1 MSLPPVLCFHIVFH
15 SFFIPFAS
23 LLPLAVF
30 TRYNI
35 QYWKHI
41 TTIHCIAAAPYLHTY
56 YDSLLRSVYITPFF
70 TTTNNLA
77 LPSFLPIIIR
87 HQGPNFK
94 KTRKKEKKATMTMIE
109 TETPQPAA
117 APPPS
122 RYRTI
127 RRKLANTPTAATEAP
142 TAPIAQSSP
151 PKYEGNHN
159 HRNNTAS
166 SSSSSNHPS
175 NATSQPMTRQPSK
188 FRQILRLNTHTK
200 EVSPPRAAQVP
211 QSAPAALPRP
221 NRLTKNHSQSPPK
234 VYTKR
239 DEIID
244 QTLEKLMGAGATT
257 EKYSPYNELNYDFKV
272 PCHLDTGVVEQM
284 GTCNTTDAD
293 MFLKRARP
301 RKERVLLESW
311 PTLGLQRQV
320 RHFEL
325 ISDVVSTWDPENTR
339 CHLRVEKWAWG
350 QTNLNVKEFPRE
362 EPATGVAQFH
372 YFNNTE
378 KKWTRRWTRLGSG
391 SVRIA
396 KKDRPTEKDFSQTI
410 SLESFDAYT
419 FTDPLH
425 PNDRLKCPTK
435 YCFAL
440 KSQHQL
446 SLFGDGAVYCHYF
459 AAENEAQMAEWF
471 SLIRDFKSRLI
482 AEKRDLAWWTA
493 VDSDSDGKAASA
505 KTASPAGSPGRGRH
519 RQKPLISPEE
529 LAQPPTTELQRGKS
543 VRHDKSITRS
553 KTRRHRS
560 PSARSPKA
568 PEIQPDDGEVFSPG
582 GLLGQDYEDKRRL
595 AQMAFKEERS
605 QPHNEFVLAQ
615 APPLP
620 LPGHRQP
627 LVDTSSSS
635 SKPLQRAGT
644 VVSRPSTANKQGGT
658 LLNFHQDEPVPALPH
673 HYRRGRGHT
682 VSGQDAKA
690 KGGLISLVKSDL
702 PPIPTYQTNSH
713 SKRPN
718 TGKGRNNRGESD
730 DEQTAFTG
738 AGLLSHGYHSAGATT
753 MGHGVASGRDA
764 IGKNGE
770 ITPLLG
776 AGQKSMFVPGSLLE
790 KRERELGPT
799 RPIID
804 RDPHSSDDE

>member
-1 MSLPPVLCFHIVFH
+1 
-15 SFFIPFAS
+15 
-23 LLPLAVF
+23 
-30 TRYNI
+30 
-35 QYWKHI
+35 
-41 TTIHCIAAAPYLHTY
+41 
-56 YDSLLRSVYITPFF
+56 
-70 TTTNNLA
+70 
-77 LPSFLPIIIR
+77 
-87 HQGPNFK
+87 
-94 KTRKKEKKATMTMIE
+94 MTMIE
-109 TETPQPAA
+109 TETRQPVAA
-117 APPPS
+117 PPS

-127 RRKLANTPTAATEAP
+127 RRKLANTPTAATVEAP
-142 TAPIAQSSP
+142 AAPIAQSSSS
-151 PKYEGNHN
+151 KYESNHN
-159 HRNNTAS
+159 HHNS
-166 SSSSSNHPS
+166 SSHPS

-188 FRQILRLNTHTK
+188 FRQILRLNTK
-200 EVSPPRAAQVP
+200 EVSPPPAPIP

-221 NRLTKNHSQSPPK
+221 NKLTKSHSQSPPKK

-244 QTLEKLMGAGATT
+244 QTLEKLMGSSAT

-301 RKERVLLESW
+301 RKERILLESW
-311 PTLGLQRQV
+311 PTLGLQRQI

-325 ISDVVSTWDPENTR
+325 ISDVVATWDPENTR

-350 QTNLNVKEFPRE
+350 QTNLNVKEFPKE
-362 EPATGVAQFH
+362 EPASGVAQFH
-372 YFNNTE
+372 YYNNAE
-378 KKWTRRWTRLGSG
+378 KKWSRRWIRLGNG

-396 KKDRPTEKDFSQTI
+396 KKDRPTEKDFTQTI
-410 SLESFDAYT
+410 ALESFDAYT
-419 FTDPLH
+419 FSDPHH
-425 PNDRLKCPTK
+425 PSERLRCPTK

-446 SLFGDGAVYCHYF
+446 SLFGEGAVYCHYF

-493 VDSDSDGKAASA
+493 VESDSDARSSSA

-529 LAQPPTTELQRGKS
+529 LAQPPAATGMQRGKS

-553 KTRRHRS
+553 NTRRHRS

-568 PEIQPDDGEVFSPG
+568 PETHSDDGGVFSPG
-582 GLLGQDYEDKRRL
+582 GLLGSDYEDKRRI

-605 QPHNEFVLAQ
+605 QPHNEFTLNAQAQ
-615 APPLP
+615 APPP
-620 LPGHRQP
+620 PGHHQP
-627 LVDTSSSS
+627 LVNTSSSS

-644 VVSRPSTANKQGGT
+644 VVSRPSTAHKQAGT
-658 LLNFHQDEPVPALPH
+658 LLNFHQEEPVPALPH
-673 HYRRGRGHT
+673 HSRRGRGHT
-682 VSGQDAKA
+682 VSGQDSKS

-702 PPIPTYQTNSH
+702 PPIPTYQMSSH
-713 SKRPN
+713 TKRPN
-718 TGKGRNNRGESD
+718 TGKGRNHRGESD

-738 AGLLSHGYHSAGATT
+738 TGLLSHGYHSAGATT
-753 MGHGVASGRDA
+753 MGHGVANGRDA

-776 AGQKSMFVPGSLLE
+776 AGQKSMFAPGSLLE
-790 KRERELGPT
+790 KRERELGPA

-804 RDPHSSDDE
+804 RDTHSSDDE